1 MIPGEYILSNEPLTG
16 NLGRDSKTIEIINT
30 GDRPVQIG
38 SHFHFAEV
46 NPSISFDRSEGYGFR
61 LDIPSGTAVR
71 LEPGDARTVDL
82 VAIGGDRV
90 VAGFRDL
97 VDGPL
102 EDRKVDVWEGREDSW
117 RRLSA
122 AGDAPQELP
131 QSGAAKRGRELDLD
145 EESPDSTDDKGNSEH
160 SEEQEQG

>member
-1 MIPGEYILSNEPLTG
+1 MIPGEYILSSESLTG
-16 NLGRDSKTIEIINT
+16 NVGREAKTIEIINT

-71 LEPGDARTVDL
+71 LEPGDARTVNL
-82 VAIGGDRV
+82 VAIGGDRI

-102 EDRKVDVWEGREDSW
+102 ETQVNVWRTEDDGVVLSCCDVHKIATVEAAERARKLDDATDANTNVGTEEGR
-117 RRLSA
+117 
-122 AGDAPQELP
+122 
-131 QSGAAKRGRELDLD
+131 
-145 EESPDSTDDKGNSEH
+145 N
-160 SEEQEQG
+160 

>member
-1 MIPGEYILSNEPLTG
+1 MIPGEYILSSESLTG
-16 NLGRDSKTIEIINT
+16 NVGRETKTIEIINT

-71 LEPGDARTVDL
+71 LEPGDARTVHL

-90 VAGFRDL
+90 VSGFRDL

-102 EDRKVDVWEGREDSW
+102 ENRKVNVWEGREDDW
-117 RRLSA
+117 RRSSA

-131 QSGAAKRGRELDLD
+131 QSDAAERGRKLD
-145 EESPDSTDDKGNSEH
+145 EASETS
-160 SEEQEQG
+160 SEEGLE

>member
-1 MIPGEYILSNEPLTG
+1 MIPGEYILASGDLTG
-16 NLGRDSKTIEIINT
+16 NLGRETKQIEIINT

-46 NPSISFDRSEGYGFR
+46 NPSISFDRSEAYGFR
-61 LDIPSGTAVR
+61 LDIPAGTAVR
-71 LEPGDARTVDL
+71 LEPGDSRTVPL

-90 VAGFRDL
+90 VSGFRDL

-102 EDRKVDVWEGREDSW
+102 ENRKEDVWGGREDDW
-117 RRLSA
+117 RRSSA

-131 QSGAAKRGRELDLD
+131 QGDAAKRGRQLD
-145 EESPDSTDDKGNSEH
+145 EGTT
-160 SEEQEQG
+160 EEGEK

>member
-1 MIPGEYILSNEPLTG
+1 MIPGEYILSSESLTG
-16 NLGRDSKTIEIINT
+16 NVGRETKTIEIINT

-71 LEPGDARTVDL
+71 LEPGDARTVNL
-82 VAIGGDRV
+82 VAIGGDRI

-102 EDRKVDVWEGREDSW
+102 EDLKVNVWEGREDGW
-117 RRLSA
+117 RRSSA

-131 QSGAAKRGRELDLD
+131 QVEAAERGRKLDD
-145 EESPDSTDDKGNSEH
+145 ATDVDTNVGTEEGF
-160 SEEQEQG
+160 EEGRN

>member
-1 MIPGEYILSNEPLTG
+1 MIPGEYILSSESLTG
-16 NLGRDSKTIEIINT
+16 NVGREAKTIEIINT

-71 LEPGDARTVDL
+71 LEPGDARTVNL
-82 VAIGGDRV
+82 VAIGGDRI

-102 EDRKVDVWEGREDSW
+102 EDLKVNVWEGREDGW
-117 RRLSA
+117 RRSSA

-131 QSGAAKRGRELDLD
+131 QVEAAERGRKLDD
-145 EESPDSTDDKGNSEH
+145 APDVDTNVGTNVGTEEG
-160 SEEQEQG
+160 SEEGRN